1 MLASSRILFFL
12 PSSPTHVSLSF
23 SFLLF
28 SLFIGVLANLLVLA
42 ASSFVTSNTREQ
54 GSSRAVDRIGI
65 VARECSSFV
74 SSENPYRKLR
84 VRVVSSTPSS
94 FPPSF
99 PRACATPADLFG
111 WLAYR
116 LPIARVWPR
125 EKTSISSLITLI
137 RRLGGSFAY
146 SPTSP
151 PLPFATLPFRAIES
165 TPPDASDFIHSLVLG
180 FNGEKGRWEEE
191 SRSMNID

>member
-1 MLASSRILFFL
+1 MLASSRILSFL

-42 ASSFVTSNTREQ
+42 GSSFVTSNTREQ

-84 VRVVSSTPSS
+84 VRVVGSTPSS

-180 FNGEKGRWEEE
+180 FNGEKRRWEEE